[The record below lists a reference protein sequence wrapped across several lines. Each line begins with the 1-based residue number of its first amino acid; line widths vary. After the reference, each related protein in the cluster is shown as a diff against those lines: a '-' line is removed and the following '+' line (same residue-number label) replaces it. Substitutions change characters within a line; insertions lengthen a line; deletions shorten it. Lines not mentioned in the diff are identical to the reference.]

1 MKKKIISVILCL
13 CMILPFTLAAHAEEP
28 LNYLLLGD
36 SIAQGF
42 GVYNKDKACYG
53 RIVADTNGYNYN
65 NYGVN
70 GLRTCDLIDQLAAPE
85 VAEAVEEADIISLS
99 IGGNDFLQQNLPR
112 IAVEVLADNY
122 KIVNDIKEIFAENFA
137 VIIGTIK
144 ELNPDVVIL
153 VQTLYNPMK
162 FVLGDFYGLATVRVN
177 DAINEYL
184 DENPDAFYLVDTAPV
199 MENHPE
205 CVAVDT
211 IHPSAVGNEAI
222 ARVILEKLC
231 ELGLGENTEPV
242 VNAIG
247 IDEIPFTSYIVKFF
261 RGIFIKALGMINV
274 SVA

>member
-13 CMILPFTLAAHAEEP
+13 CMILPFTFAAHAQEP

-36 SIAQGF
+36 SIAQGY
-42 GVYNKDKACYG
+42 GVYNRDKACYG
-53 RIVADTNGYNYN
+53 KIVADTNGYSYTNYA
-65 NYGVN
+65 VN
-70 GLRTCDLIDQLAAPE
+70 GYRSCDLISQLGNPE
-85 VAEAVEEADIISLS
+85 VKAAVEKADIISLS

-112 IAVEVLADNY
+112 IAVEVLAGNY
-122 KIVNDIKEIFAENFA
+122 KIVNDVKEIFAENFA
-137 VIIGTIK
+137 VIIGTIR
-144 ELNPDVVIL
+144 ELNPDAVIL

-162 FVLGDFYGLATVRVN
+162 SILGDFYGLATVRVN
-177 DAINEYL
+177 EAINEYL

-211 IHPSAVGNEAI
+211 VHPSAVGNVAI
-222 ARVILEKLC
+222 AEVVLEKLY

-242 VNAIG
+242 INAVG

-261 RGIFIKALGMINV
+261 IELFKIVVG
-274 SVA
+274 

>member
-13 CMILPFTLAAHAEEP
+13 CMILPFTLAAHAQEP

-36 SIAQGF
+36 SIAQGY
-42 GVYNKDKACYG
+42 GVYNRDKACYG
-53 RIVADTNGYNYN
+53 KIVADTNGYSYTNYA
-65 NYGVN
+65 VN
-70 GLRTCDLIDQLAAPE
+70 GYRSCDLISQFGNPE
-85 VAEAVEEADIISLS
+85 VKAAVEKADIISLS

-112 IAVEVLADNY
+112 IAVEVLAGNY
-122 KIVNDIKEIFAENFA
+122 KIVNDVKEIFAENFA

-162 FVLGDFYGLATVRVN
+162 FILGDFYGLATVRVN
-177 DAINEYL
+177 EAIFEYL
-184 DENPDAFYLVDTAPV
+184 DGNPGAFYIVDTAPV

-211 IHPSAVGNEAI
+211 VHPSAVGNVAI
-222 ARVILEKLC
+222 AEVVLEKLY

-242 VNAIG
+242 INAVG

-261 RGIFIKALGMINV
+261 IELFKIVVG
-274 SVA
+274 

>member
-1 MKKKIISVILCL
+1 MKKKIICVILCL
-13 CMILPFTLAAHAEEP
+13 CMILPLTLAAHAQEP

-36 SIAQGF
+36 SIAQGY
-42 GVYNKDKACYG
+42 GVYNRDKACYG
-53 RIVADTNGYNYN
+53 KIVADTNGYSYTNYA
-65 NYGVN
+65 VN
-70 GLRTCDLIDQLAAPE
+70 GYRSCDLISQLGNPE
-85 VAEAVEEADIISLS
+85 VNAAVENADIISLS

-112 IAVEVLADNY
+112 IAVEMLAGNY
-122 KIVNDIKEIFAENFA
+122 KIVNDVKEIFAENFA
-137 VIIGTIK
+137 EIIGTIK

-177 DAINEYL
+177 EAINEYL

-211 IHPSAVGNEAI
+211 VHPSAVGNVAI
-222 ARVILEKLC
+222 AEVVLEKLY

-242 VNAIG
+242 INAVG

-261 RGIFIKALGMINV
+261 MQLFKIVIR
-274 SVA
+274 